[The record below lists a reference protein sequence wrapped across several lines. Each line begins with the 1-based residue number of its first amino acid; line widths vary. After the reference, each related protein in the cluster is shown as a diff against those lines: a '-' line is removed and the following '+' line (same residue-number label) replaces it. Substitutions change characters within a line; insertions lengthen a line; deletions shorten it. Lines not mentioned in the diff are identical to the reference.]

1 MFAIRI
7 YQIYTLSLY
16 TYQDAKKTKCEYEHM
31 IFMHSTWKIMEKRGK
46 SWKSMENHFY
56 KSQSQADVMSSLATL
71 LVDAERLVRWGDGCE
86 SGGFEAVEKGGIST
100 ETEDSTEMD
109 RNA

>member
-1 MFAIRI
+1 M
-7 YQIYTLSLY
+7 Q
-16 TYQDAKKTKCEYEHM
+16 KKTKCEYEHM